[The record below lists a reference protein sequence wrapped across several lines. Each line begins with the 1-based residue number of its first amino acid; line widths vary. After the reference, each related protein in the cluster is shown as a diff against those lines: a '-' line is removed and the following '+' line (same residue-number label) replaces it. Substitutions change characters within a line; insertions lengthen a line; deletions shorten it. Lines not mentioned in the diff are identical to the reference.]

1 MIQKKHSSP
10 IEDKRKNDINM
21 GLISYNTNSN
31 SNQGQGQG
39 HGQIVGQGQIQG
51 QAHSDNNSNQ
61 TSNKSLIDLTHNYS
75 NSHTNSNTNLI
86 HTQTNQAFGIQLHQL
101 NPIIP
106 SPSPIAYS
114 TTTLYNSK
122 NAFLNAAAASK
133 TFSMSNLVQTNSQSS
148 KPFFSS
154 SNIISSNA
162 ANLNNPNGLTG
173 PFSTSNYNTDENRKE
188 FFKINNVNANLTN
201 HVWVKFY
208 FMFI

>member
-10 IEDKRKNDINM
+10 IVDKRNNDINM

-31 SNQGQGQG
+31 SNQGQGQ
-39 HGQIVGQGQIQG
+39 
-51 QAHSDNNSNQ
+51 AHSNNNSNQ

-75 NSHTNSNTNLI
+75 NSHTNTNLI
-86 HTQTNQAFGIQLHQL
+86 HTQSHQAFGMQLHQL

-106 SPSPIAYS
+106 SPNSIS

-122 NAFLNAAAASK
+122 NAFLNSATASK
-133 TFSMSNLVQTNSQSS
+133 TSYMSNLVQMNSQSS

-154 SNIISSNA
+154 SNVISSNA
-162 ANLNNPNGLTG
+162 TNLNNPNGLTG